1 MFRRKL
7 AALEYHHPDN
17 FNIQNEDECRNL
29 VVWLEDQKIRL
40 YRIEDRESLRNIG
53 NATWPKTLMKYL
65 DDLQCPLKSREKSTV
80 LDWLLA
86 HAIRLEYADNA
97 EKYNSQSQRTASD
110 TSKTTELTEALL
122 NLTADD
128 ADLKAGVLSVARL
141 LNLPEHHDPYVLLQG
156 FHFIQKK
163 EAKEFKSSDVIAL
176 PTADLGFN
184 TGDSAVNEAAKILRL
199 LHINELRD
207 LQTKINEAIVKV
219 QALTANP
226 KTDQSLGKVG
236 R

>member
-40 YRIEDRESLRNIG
+40 YRIEDRESLRDIG

-141 LNLPEHHDPYVLLQG
+141 LNLPEHHDPYVLLQAIKSLVG
-156 FHFIQKK
+156 GKLTQNALREAKAKK

-184 TGDSAVNEAAKILRL
+184 TGGRPFFQRMCYCKTL
-199 LHINELRD
+199 L
-207 LQTKINEAIVKV
+207 
-219 QALTANP
+219 
-226 KTDQSLGKVG
+226 
-236 R
+236 